1 MSAFF
6 LMILVGTSRSW
17 EALEI
22 SSPRVTFLTSSRLT
36 FSKQN
41 LQPELSSLILRTLG
55 CFSKLLIA
63 FTVGSLCS
71 LKIYLEISQL
81 LILRPSTLPSK
92 QDRKISATSFSSEMV
107 VLSSFSSFSVFSVNL
122 GFTVFPK
129 DVLSVILLTLRFL

>member
-41 LQPELSSLILRTLG
+41 LQPEFSCLILRTLG

-107 VLSSFSSFSVFSVNL
+107 VSSSFSSFSVFSVKL
-122 GFTVFPK
+122 GFTVFQK

>member
-6 LMILVGTSRSW
+6 LLILVGTSRSW

-41 LQPELSSLILRTLG
+41 LQPEFSSLILRTLG

-107 VLSSFSSFSVFSVNL
+107 VSSSFSSFSVFSVKL
-122 GFTVFPK
+122 GFTVFQK